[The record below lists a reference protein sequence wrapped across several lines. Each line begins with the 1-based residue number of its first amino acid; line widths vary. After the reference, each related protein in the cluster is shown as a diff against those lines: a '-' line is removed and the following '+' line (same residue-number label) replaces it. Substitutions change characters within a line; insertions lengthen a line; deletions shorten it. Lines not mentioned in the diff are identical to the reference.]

1 MTSYELELDVAGSPG
16 PGTQWG
22 DSAAEIRR
30 LNYEFD
36 GWLGDDLVTST
47 PVTIVTTRVRD
58 AIAAA
63 RLTGAEFADVLV
75 TRSEQFEDVMGAD
88 AELPEW
94 VWLRPVGTPGQD
106 DAWAGRWNR
115 LTISERMYALLQQ
128 FNLNHCN
135 VTQLTDVVDTQTGGI
150 ITDCPT
156 TIPRNP

>member
-63 RLTGAEFADVLV
+63 GPTGAEFADVLV
-75 TRSEQFEDVMGAD
+75 TRSEQFEDD
-88 AELPEW
+88 
-94 VWLRPVGTPGQD
+94 
-106 DAWAGRWNR
+106 
-115 LTISERMYALLQQ
+115 
-128 FNLNHCN
+128 LNHCN

-156 TIPRNP
+156 NVPRNP